1 MEDKPIERR
10 RFFRL
15 DDQLLLAFAPLP
27 ASKAHL
33 QPRNQDDAR
42 DIMELEIGSLLSQL
56 RSTQPGTARLIE
68 LLNQKLNQILLVNEL
83 PVHDMPEQTL
93 TDVNISACG
102 MRFLTDTDL
111 HNESHLRL
119 YMTLFP
125 THTPLCLIGRLI
137 SVEDNPEHT
146 RTTDHPRWLIRL
158 TFEPIFDSDQEQLI
172 QHMLRL
178 QSRQLGARLRQP
190 Q

>member
-1 MEDKPIERR
+1 MEEKQIERR

-27 ASKAHL
+27 ANKAHL
-33 QPRNQDDAR
+33 QPRSQDDAR

-68 LLNQKLNQILLVNEL
+68 LLNQKLNHILLVNEL
-83 PVHDMPEQTL
+83 PVHDMPEQVL
-93 TDVNISACG
+93 TNVNLSACG
-102 MRFLTDTDL
+102 MRFLTDTNL
-111 HNESHLRL
+111 HHESHLRL

-125 THTPLCLIGRLI
+125 THTPLCLIGRLVSI
-137 SVEDNPEHT
+137 EDNPEYSST
-146 RTTDHPRWLIRL
+146 AANPRWLIRL